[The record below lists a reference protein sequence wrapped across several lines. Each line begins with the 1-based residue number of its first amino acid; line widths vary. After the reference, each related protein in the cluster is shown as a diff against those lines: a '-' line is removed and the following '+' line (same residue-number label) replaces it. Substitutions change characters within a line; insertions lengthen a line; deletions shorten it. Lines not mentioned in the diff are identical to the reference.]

1 MMVIDNIFDIGQTVY
16 LKTDVDQVPRMVVRY
31 SVTKE
36 TVLYILASGEK
47 ETTHYDIEISETKDV
62 VLKTSE

>member
-1 MMVIDNIFDIGQTVY
+1 MLIDNKFDIGQIVY
-16 LKTDVDQVPRMVVRY
+16 LRTDVDQVPRIVVKFE
-31 SVTKE
+31 VTSS